1 MDSVYEPE
9 SKKNA
14 KEEGAVIVY
23 EDEASFRQTPTLH
36 QTWARRNSQPKI
48 PTKGQRNTQK
58 IFGAVAPHTA
68 QFVYQ
73 HTEEAFNY
81 ETYIGF
87 LEDHLLPSFYRKA
100 HRIYLIQDNASYHK
114 KPETYEWFNAHRNYI
129 EVFNLP
135 RYSPELNAEER
146 LWHYTRLHAT
156 HNRYFETKERLRAE
170 LFATFKSMQDNPQSF
185 EGLLRP
191 FC

>member
-1 MDSVYEPE
+1 MDSVHVPE

-14 KEEGAVIVY
+14 QEEEALIVY
-23 EDEASFRQTPTLH
+23 EDEAFFRQTPTLH
-36 QTWARRNSQPKI
+36 WTWARRNSQPTV
-48 PTKGQRNTQK
+48 PSEGTRNTQK

-68 QFVYQ
+68 QFIY
-73 HTEEAFNY
+73 HDTEKSFNS
-81 ETYIGF
+81 ETYIEF
-87 LEDHLLPSFYRKA
+87 LDDHLLPAFYRQS

-114 KPETYEWFNAHRNYI
+114 KVETYDWFQAHRKYI

-135 RYSPELNAEER
+135 PYSPELNAEER
-146 LWHYTRLHAT
+146 LWHYTRMQAT
-156 HNRYFETKERLRAE
+156 HNRYFDTKEMLRKE
-170 LFATFKSMQDNPQSF
+170 LFAAFKRMQDNPKSI